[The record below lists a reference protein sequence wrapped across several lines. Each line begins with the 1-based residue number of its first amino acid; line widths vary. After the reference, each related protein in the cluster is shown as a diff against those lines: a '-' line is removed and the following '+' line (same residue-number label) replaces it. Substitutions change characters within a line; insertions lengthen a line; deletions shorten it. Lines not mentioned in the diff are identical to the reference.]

1 LLGCSR
7 LEEKS
12 MKKRTSDVLEKYMD
26 LFAEPLSAILN
37 YFELLE
43 KDEKPSVNLEIYNKS
58 LDRIRSLKK
67 ALEKTWFLCV
77 RK

>member
-1 LLGCSR
+1 
-7 LEEKS
+7 